1 MLPFLVPL
9 LSPNHPHPPTTSGG
23 PGGYLIQGSLRLHRA
38 GRGGRREGQGHG
50 VSPAFC
56 LSLEEAGRQECLWL
70 GDPGQRS
77 EDQRKRRSGAR
88 QVAPQRSSSWCLLRA
103 GLTQNALR
111 CHLAIS
117 AHFAALP
124 LSDGGVGGWGR
135 NALVSPVNTLMH
147 LDSTT

>member
-1 MLPFLVPL
+1 MLPFLVPF
-9 LSPNHPHPPTTSGG
+9 LSPKPPSPPYHLRRTWRLPDSRT
-23 PGGYLIQGSLRLHRA
+23 PKAPQG
-38 GRGGRREGQGHG
+38 REGGKEGGAGHG

-124 LSDGGVGGWGR
+124 FSDGGVGGWGR
-135 NALVSPVNTLMH
+135 NALVSPVNSLMH